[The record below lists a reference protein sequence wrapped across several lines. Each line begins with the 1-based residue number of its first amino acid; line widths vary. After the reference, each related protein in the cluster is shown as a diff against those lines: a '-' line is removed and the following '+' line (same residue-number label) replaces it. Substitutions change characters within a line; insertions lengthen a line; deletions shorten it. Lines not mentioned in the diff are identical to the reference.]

1 MRQPS
6 HNMKYN
12 FTPTFPRV
20 GVAAYMRF
28 DVEEDYDPRYG
39 MESMQ
44 HYVTMH
50 DLAVEQPD
58 HLAKNLWHGQRIS
71 IRAVANNLDG
81 DDRSG
86 INELEDRVCFGE
98 MVRIAS
104 LSLALDYLD
113 EPESCPLEYRHLLVD
128 LDQYDLQEDMEQSL
142 NYLTDVTEPKVSA
155 YLFGRNYT
163 REAKRDVSDLMDQF
177 WMASNEII
185 WTCLS
190 HLKSLVPE
198 LMDIF
203 EILYTS
209 EGYLAG
215 KWENDY
221 LSLYLITE
229 SGKELPRRF
238 NFRG

>member
-1 MRQPS
+1 MRHPS

-20 GVAAYMRF
+20 GVSAYMRF
-28 DVEEDYDPRYG
+28 DVEEDYNPRYG
-39 MESMQ
+39 LESMQ
-44 HYVTMH
+44 HYVTVD
-50 DLAVEQPD
+50 DLAIEQPQ
-58 HLAKNLWHGQRIS
+58 LVAENLWHGQRIS
-71 IRAVANNLDG
+71 LRAIANNLDG

-86 INELEDRVCFGE
+86 VNELEDRVCFGE

-104 LSLALDYLD
+104 IALVLDYLD
-113 EPESCPLEYRHLLVD
+113 EPESCPSEYRHFLND

-163 REAKRDVSDLMDQF
+163 RESKRDDSSLMDQF
-177 WMASNEII
+177 WMTSNEII

-190 HLKSLVPE
+190 CLKFNVPE

-203 EILYTS
+203 EILYKT

-215 KWENDY
+215 RWENDY
-221 LSLYLITE
+221 LSLYLVTS